1 MQIKSAHLAISGMV
15 GMCGDREVFVGFA
28 PAKTLHL
35 VSFADTLNEDT
46 GIGYQRPRD
55 RGHSLDFKRY
65 ISTPGAST
73 IPLTFNLRQDLK
85 KFWRIEREG
94 RMATLL
100 IKPETACL
108 AQVDCQHRL
117 GELADSDVNLAFMA
131 FIGLDLRGEMAMF
144 TIINSKVRGL
154 QSSLTDFHESNL
166 IENLVRDAPQLFLAR
181 QLNEKCDSPWFKMI
195 RYGGETSSGMRRRT
209 SLRMMQTAIRHLLSR
224 IRAVDGYSVMG
235 VLDLLFNYWGAVA
248 TVFDAEWQSPRESL
262 LTKGVGLHAMTELL
276 GTLVQKNKRLNIGRD
291 EFIVVLQSLKGN
303 VDWGR
308 KGTFAYAGG
317 RKGASAAHETLRRSL
332 GI

>member
-1 MQIKSAHLAISGMV
+1 MQIKSAHMAISGMV
-15 GMCGDREVFVGFA
+15 GLCGDREVFVGFA
-28 PAKTLHL
+28 PAKTLHM

-94 RMATLL
+94 GMAVLW
-100 IKPETACL
+100 IKPDAACL

-166 IENLVRDAPQLFLAR
+166 IENLVQDAPQLFLAR
-181 QLNEKCDSPWFKMI
+181 QLNENCDSPWFKMI

-209 SLRMMQTAIRHLLSR
+209 SLRMMQTAIRHLLTR
-224 IRAVDGYSVMG
+224 IRTVDGYNVNG
-235 VLDLLFNYWGAVA
+235 VYNLLLNYWGAVA
-248 TVFDAEWQSPRESL
+248 YVFDAEWQSPREHL
-262 LTKGVGLHAMTELL
+262 LTKGVGLHALTELL
-276 GTLVQKNKRLNIGRD
+276 GTIVQREKRVDLSRD
-291 EFIVVLQSLKGN
+291 EIIEKLKSLKEN
-303 VDWGR
+303 IDWGR
-308 KGTFAYAGG
+308 KGTFADAGG
-317 RKGASAAHETLRRSL
+317 RKGASAAHETLRKSL